1 MGGAYWAWVVEVMA
15 IPSRRGGV
23 GGYRAL
29 WLKGEPLW
37 AYRDPVLIAVAR
49 GLATSDCAC
58 GFTRHW

>member
-1 MGGAYWAWVVEVMA
+1 MVEVMA

-37 AYRDPVLIAVAR
+37 AYWDPVLIAVAR
-49 GLATSDCAC
+49 GVGDFRLCVWIHLSLVAMV
-58 GFTRHW
+58 RV